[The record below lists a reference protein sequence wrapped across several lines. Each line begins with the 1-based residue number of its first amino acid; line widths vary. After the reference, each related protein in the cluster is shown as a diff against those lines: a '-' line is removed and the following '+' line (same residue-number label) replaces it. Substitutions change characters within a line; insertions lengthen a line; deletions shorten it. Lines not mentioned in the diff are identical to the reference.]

1 MKKLFMD
8 LSRGISGDMF
18 IAALAHAG
26 VEFKGL
32 ENIFQQAGI
41 MVSIDVTLE
50 KRNSISGRMA
60 RISWENHQPL
70 RTLKEILPLIDKM
83 DVSSGVKQRSVQA
96 FKRLARAEA
105 DVHGTSVDLVH
116 FHEIGA
122 LDTLVDIVGAFWGLE
137 KLGICDVTS
146 SPMPWFSGE
155 VKTAHGLMPLPTP
168 AAAILMQGKE
178 VRPGGFDW
186 EIITPT
192 GALIVDQLVSRFEDG
207 FRGRM
212 EVCGTGFGS
221 VDKGFNALR
230 IFIYATRPADHF
242 LEDRVWLLES
252 NIDHLTGEELG
263 YFFQKIMEAG
273 ALDVIF
279 LQGIMKKNRPGGQ
292 LQVLCDD
299 ENLDVVR
306 EEFFRHTLTLGL
318 RISRVSRNILSR
330 KDSHVDLEGTRIKAR
345 EADFDGKK
353 YSRPEMEDL
362 AALAQDRG
370 LSLVEMRLKKN
381 EP

>member
-18 IAALAHAG
+18 IAALADAG
-26 VEFKGL
+26 VDYKGL
-32 ENIFQQAGI
+32 EKIFQQAGI
-41 MVSIDVTLE
+41 MISIDVAVL

-60 RISWENHQPL
+60 MISWENNQPL
-70 RTLKEILPLIDKM
+70 RTLKEILPIIDKM
-83 DVSSGVKQRSVQA
+83 DVSFTVKQKSVQA

-105 DVHGTSVDLVH
+105 DVHGTSLDLVH

-122 LDTLVDIVGAFWGLE
+122 LDTLADIVGAFWGLE
-137 KLGICDVTS
+137 RLGVCEVTS

-155 VKTAHGLMPLPTP
+155 VDTRHGLMPLPAP
-168 AAAILMQGKE
+168 ATANLMQGKE
-178 VRPGGFDW
+178 VCPGDFDW

-192 GALIVDQLVSRFEDG
+192 GALIVDQLVSNFENG
-207 FRGRM
+207 FRGKTK
-212 EVCGTGFGS
+212 VCGTGFGS

-230 IFIYATRPADHF
+230 VFIYDESGDHF
-242 LEDRVWLLES
+242 PEDQVWLLES

-263 YFFQKIMEAG
+263 YFFRKIMEAG

-299 ENLDVVR
+299 ENLEVVR
-306 EEFFRHTLTLGL
+306 EEFFRQTLTLGI
-318 RISRVSRNILSR
+318 RISRVSRNILPR
-330 KDSHVDLEGTRIKAR
+330 KDGHVSLEGEQVKAR
-345 EADFDGKK
+345 EALFSGKA
-353 YSRPEMEDL
+353 YLRPEMESL
-362 AALAQDRG
+362 AKLAEEKKM
-370 LSLVEMRLKKN
+370 SIVELRLNKN
-381 EP
+381 KS